1 MRIPVKQI
9 AFLVALVMVA
19 VAGAQAQRSPV
30 KVVTHAVVGEIKKV
44 DRETGKIILKTA
56 EGVEETVAFTGKT
69 TVHGLKEGGKVAAL
83 TGKEGSHVVVHY
95 VGEGA
100 EKTAVGVEYIGKEA
114 PKVMEGTVVGT
125 GKLARTIVV
134 KTPEGAEETL
144 HLTERATIDSGK
156 GVMKGTEYVA
166 KKGERV
172 TVHYTEAGGH
182 KAVHLL
188 KRLGKAVY

>member
-19 VAGAQAQRSPV
+19 VIGAQAQRSPV

-56 EGVEETVAFTGKT
+56 EGVG
-69 TVHGLKEGGKVAAL
+69 
-83 TGKEGSHVVVHY
+83 
-95 VGEGA
+95 
-100 EKTAVGVEYIGKEA
+100 
-114 PKVMEGTVVGT
+114 
-125 GKLARTIVV
+125 
-134 KTPEGAEETL
+134 ETL

-166 KKGERV
+166 QKGERV